1 MQNFIHFYFILF
13 IQSIMSILVENI
25 SKTFGNYQALSQVNL
40 EIKNGSLVGLLGP
53 SGSGKS
59 TLLRILAGLEIPD
72 SGRIWL
78 EGQDATNF
86 PLQQREIG
94 FVFQNYAL
102 FPHLTV
108 AKNISFG
115 LDIRNIEINL
125 KKQRVQELLQ
135 LVQLEKFADR
145 YPHQLSGGQRQRIAL
160 ARALAVEP
168 KVLLLDEPFA
178 ALDAK
183 IRKQLRGWLR
193 NLHQEISI
201 TTVFVTHDHQEA
213 MELAHE
219 IVLLDNG
226 RIIQVGSPNEII
238 DYSPDNSSNRFRNTS
253 NSFSFSFPG

>member
-1 MQNFIHFYFILF
+1 
-13 IQSIMSILVENI
+13 MSILVENI
-25 SKTFGNYQALSQVNL
+25 SKNFGNYQALKQVNL
-40 EIKNGSLVGLLGP
+40 EIKNGSLLGLLGP

-59 TLLRILAGLEIPD
+59 TLLRILAGLEIQD

-78 EGQDATNF
+78 EGQDATKF

-108 AKNISFG
+108 AQNISFG
-115 LDIRNIEINL
+115 LDVRNIDITL
-125 KKQRVQELLQ
+125 KKQRVNELLQ
-135 LVQLEKFADR
+135 LIQLEKFADR
-145 YPHQLSGGQRQRIAL
+145 FPHQLSGGQRQRIAL

-183 IRKQLRGWLR
+183 IRKQLRSWLR
-193 NLHQEISI
+193 TLHQQISV

-219 IVLLDNG
+219 IVILDQG
-226 RIIQVGSPNEII
+226 RILQVGSSHEII
-238 DYSPDNSSNRFRNTS
+238 DYSNDISTNFLRQVSSKINF
-253 NSFSFSFPG
+253 

>member
-1 MQNFIHFYFILF
+1 
-13 IQSIMSILVENI
+13 MSILVENI

-59 TLLRILAGLEIPD
+59 TLLRILAGLEMPD

-78 EGQDATNF
+78 EGQDATKF

-115 LDIRNIEINL
+115 LDIRNIDINL

-135 LVQLEKFADR
+135 LVQLEKFSDR
-145 YPHQLSGGQRQRIAL
+145 YPNQLSGGQRQRIAL

-183 IRKQLRGWLR
+183 IRKQLRSWLR
-193 NLHQEISI
+193 TLHQQISV

-219 IVLLDNG
+219 IVILDDG
-226 RIIQVGSPNEII
+226 RILQVGSAHEII
-238 DYSPDNSSNRFRNTS
+238 DYAPDISTNLFRNTS
-253 NSFSFSFPG
+253 SKINV

>member
-1 MQNFIHFYFILF
+1 
-13 IQSIMSILVENI
+13 MSILVENI

-59 TLLRILAGLEIPD
+59 TLLRILAGLEMPD

-78 EGQDATNF
+78 EGQDATKF

-145 YPHQLSGGQRQRIAL
+145 YPNQLSGGQGQRIAL

-183 IRKQLRGWLR
+183 IRKQLRSWLR
-193 NLHQEISI
+193 TLHQQISV

-219 IVLLDNG
+219 IVILNDG
-226 RIIQVGSPNEII
+226 RIIQVGNAHEII
-238 DYSPDNSSNRFRNTS
+238 NYSDDIATNLLLKRETLV
-253 NSFSFSFPG
+253 

>member
-1 MQNFIHFYFILF
+1 
-13 IQSIMSILVENI
+13 MSILVENI

-78 EGQDATNF
+78 EGQDATKF
-86 PLQQREIG
+86 SLQQREIG

-108 AKNISFG
+108 SKNISFG
-115 LDIRNIEINL
+115 LDIRNIDINI

-183 IRKQLRGWLR
+183 IRKQLRSWLR
-193 NLHQEISI
+193 TLHQQISV

-219 IVLLDNG
+219 IVILNDG
-226 RIIQVGSPNEII
+226 RIIQVGNAHEII
-238 DYSPDNSSNRFRNTS
+238 NYSDDIATNLLLKRETLV
-253 NSFSFSFPG
+253 

>member
-1 MQNFIHFYFILF
+1 
-13 IQSIMSILVENI
+13 MSILVENI
-25 SKTFGNYQALSQVNL
+25 SKNFGNYQALKQVNL
-40 EIKNGSLVGLLGP
+40 EIKNGSLLGLLGP

-59 TLLRILAGLEIPD
+59 TLLRILAGLEIQD

-78 EGQDATNF
+78 EGQDATKF

-108 AKNISFG
+108 SQNISFG
-115 LDIRNIEINL
+115 LDVRNIDITL
-125 KKQRVQELLQ
+125 KKQRVNELLQ
-135 LVQLEKFADR
+135 LIQLEKFADR
-145 YPHQLSGGQRQRIAL
+145 FPHQLSGGQRQRIAL

-183 IRKQLRGWLR
+183 IRKQLRSWLR
-193 NLHQEISI
+193 TLHQQISV

-219 IVLLDNG
+219 IVILDQG
-226 RIIQVGSPNEII
+226 RILQVGSSHEII
-238 DYSPDNSSNRFRNTS
+238 DYSNDISTNFLRQVSSKINL
-253 NSFSFSFPG
+253 

>member
-1 MQNFIHFYFILF
+1 
-13 IQSIMSILVENI
+13 MSILVENI
-25 SKTFGNYQALSQVNL
+25 SKTFGNYQALRQVNL

-72 SGRIWL
+72 SGRVWL
-78 EGQDATNF
+78 EGQDASKY
-86 PLQQREIG
+86 PLQEREIG

-102 FPHLTV
+102 FSHLTV
-108 AKNISFG
+108 AKNVSFG
-115 LDIRNIEINL
+115 LDLRNVENKL
-125 KKQRVQELLQ
+125 KKQRVHELLQ

-145 YPHQLSGGQRQRIAL
+145 YPHQLSGGQRQRVAL

-183 IRKQLRGWLR
+183 IRKQLRSWLR
-193 NLHQEISI
+193 TLHQQISV
-201 TTVFVTHDHQEA
+201 TTIFVTHDHQEA

-219 IVLLDNG
+219 IVILDHG
-226 RIIQVGSPNEII
+226 RILQVGSAHEVV
-238 DYSPDNSSNRFRNTS
+238 DYCIDNSVKNTKKLLLKNPS
-253 NSFSFSFPG
+253 ATI

>member
-1 MQNFIHFYFILF
+1 
-13 IQSIMSILVENI
+13 MSILVENI

-59 TLLRILAGLEIPD
+59 TLLRILAGLEMPD

-78 EGQDATNF
+78 EGQDATKF

-115 LDIRNIEINL
+115 LDIRNIDINL

-145 YPHQLSGGQRQRIAL
+145 YPNQLSGGQRQRIAL

-183 IRKQLRGWLR
+183 IRKQLRSWLR
-193 NLHQEISI
+193 TLHQQISV

-219 IVLLDNG
+219 IVILDDG
-226 RIIQVGSPNEII
+226 RILQVGSAHEII
-238 DYSPDNSSNRFRNTS
+238 DYSPNAIA
-253 NSFSFSFPG
+253 SFPPKIFVEQIS

>member
-1 MQNFIHFYFILF
+1 
-13 IQSIMSILVENI
+13 MSILVENI

-78 EGQDATNF
+78 EGQDATKF
-86 PLQQREIG
+86 SLQQREIG

-108 AKNISFG
+108 SKNISFG
-115 LDIRNIEINL
+115 LDIRNIDLNI

-145 YPHQLSGGQRQRIAL
+145 YPHHLSGGQRQRIAL

-183 IRKQLRGWLR
+183 IRKQLRSWLR
-193 NLHQEISI
+193 TLHQQISV

-219 IVLLDNG
+219 IVILNDG
-226 RIIQVGSPNEII
+226 RIIQVGNAHEII
-238 DYSPDNSSNRFRNTS
+238 NYSDDIATNLLLKR
-253 NSFSFSFPG
+253 

>member
-1 MQNFIHFYFILF
+1 
-13 IQSIMSILVENI
+13 MSILVENI
-25 SKTFGNYQALSQVNL
+25 SKNFGNYQALKQVNL
-40 EIKNGSLVGLLGP
+40 EIKNGSLIGLLGP

-59 TLLRILAGLEIPD
+59 TLLRILAGLEIQD

-78 EGQDATNF
+78 EGQDATKF

-108 AKNISFG
+108 AQNISFG
-115 LDIRNIEINL
+115 LDVRNIDISL
-125 KKQRVQELLQ
+125 KKQRVNELLQ
-135 LVQLEKFADR
+135 LIQLEKFADR
-145 YPHQLSGGQRQRIAL
+145 FPHQLSGGQRQRIAL

-183 IRKQLRGWLR
+183 IRKQLRSWLR
-193 NLHQEISI
+193 TLHQQISV

-219 IVLLDNG
+219 IVILDQG
-226 RIIQVGSPNEII
+226 RILQVGSSHEII
-238 DYSPDNSSNRFRNTS
+238 DYSNDISTNFLRPISYKINV
-253 NSFSFSFPG
+253 

>member
-1 MQNFIHFYFILF
+1 
-13 IQSIMSILVENI
+13 MSILVENI

-59 TLLRILAGLEIPD
+59 TLLRILAGLEMPD

-78 EGQDATNF
+78 EGQDATKF
-86 PLQQREIG
+86 TLQQREIG

-108 AKNISFG
+108 SKNISFG
-115 LDIRNIEINL
+115 LDIRNIDINL
-125 KKQRVQELLQ
+125 KKQRIQELLQ

-183 IRKQLRGWLR
+183 IRKQLRSWLR
-193 NLHQEISI
+193 TLHQQISV

-219 IVLLDNG
+219 IVILNNG
-226 RIIQVGSPNEII
+226 RIIQVGNAHEII
-238 DYSPDNSSNRFRNTS
+238 NYSDDMSTNLFRSSKINV
-253 NSFSFSFPG
+253 G

>member
-1 MQNFIHFYFILF
+1 
-13 IQSIMSILVENI
+13 MSILVENI
-25 SKTFGNYQALSQVNL
+25 SKNFGDYKALSQVNL
-40 EIKNGSLVGLLGP
+40 EIKNGSLVGLLGQ

-78 EGQDATNF
+78 EGQDATKF

-102 FPHLTV
+102 FSHLTV
-108 AKNISFG
+108 SQNISFG
-115 LDIRNIEINL
+115 LDIRNIDINL

-145 YPHQLSGGQRQRIAL
+145 YPSQLSGGQRQRIAL

-183 IRKQLRGWLR
+183 IRKQLRSWLR
-193 NLHQEISI
+193 TLHQQISV

-219 IVLLDNG
+219 IVILNRG
-226 RIIQVGSPNEII
+226 RIVQVGNAHEII
-238 DYSPDNSSNRFRNTS
+238 DYAADISTNLLSSNLS
-253 NSFSFSFPG
+253 KVHL